1 MDTIVSRQGN
11 TVLLTIPAGSQIA
24 VWTQGKGYVNQTA
37 QSATVPVVPQS
48 LLATV
53 SAGVP
58 YLSGVLSA
66 TLPTYIQIESAGES
80 PVFYNIGVSPLS
92 LASVD
97 GVYQPVPGT
106 LNATGTL
113 TIALLSNRIV
123 TSTTAA
129 AVTATLD
136 TGAVL
141 DAAAVWAIGDSF
153 DWVAINTGATNAFT
167 VTASTGHTIVGAAA
181 VALST
186 SAQFRTK
193 KTAAATFVTYR
204 IS

>member
-11 TVLLTIPAGSQIA
+11 TVLLTIPANSQIA

-92 LASVD
+92 FAAVD
-97 GVYQPVPGT
+97 AVYQPVPGT
-106 LNATGTL
+106 LNASGAL
-113 TIALLSNRIV
+113 TIALMSTRII
-123 TSTTAA
+123 TSSAGTVMT
-129 AVTATLD
+129 VD
-136 TGAVL
+136 TGAVM
-141 DAAAVWAIGDSF
+141 DAAAVWAIGDSI
-153 DWVAINTGATNAFT
+153 DWSVINTGAVTFT
-167 VTASTGHTIVGAAA
+167 VTAATNHTLVGTMGVTTG
-181 VALST
+181 T
-186 SAQFRTK
+186 SGLFRTK

>member
-92 LASVD
+92 LTSVD

-129 AVTATLD
+129 AVVATLD

-193 KTAAATFVTYR
+193 KTAASTFVTYR